1 MGMKRMNGSQI
12 YLLAL
17 LVIGAAGMISS
28 GAWPVRTGFA
38 IITAVCSYV
47 YLRLEKSK
55 LEEQFRQKQKLLKQS
70 DDVQLLQIVN
80 RVRHDIMNDIQ
91 VLFGYIQLK
100 KFDNLSPHMEKIR
113 ESFQRE
119 SLLSRLGIP
128 SLVAY
133 LYAFRVHVKKIQLEV
148 GLEQELSLQDLPI
161 RDDLIYILVHDTVEM
176 FHAHADPDQEEE
188 AAVLSLEFDVRE
200 DHLLLDFVYQGSY
213 NREGLQIAVR
223 ERLLRDSGDF
233 QVETRDFQEKEAAI
247 ALRLPFR
254 T

>member
-1 MGMKRMNGSQI
+1 MEMKRMNGSQV

-38 IITAVCSYV
+38 IITAVCGYV
-47 YLRLEKSK
+47 YLRLERSR
-55 LEEQFRQKQKLLKQS
+55 LEEQFRQEQKLLKQGHE
-70 DDVQLLQIVN
+70 VHLLQIVN

-113 ESFQRE
+113 ASFHRE

-133 LYAFRVHVKKIQLEV
+133 LYTFRVHVKKMQLEV

-161 RDDLIYILVHDTVEM
+161 RDDLIYILVHDTIEL
-176 FHAHADPDQEEE
+176 FHAYADADQDEPG
-188 AAVLSLEFDVRE
+188 VLSLEFDAGE

-213 NREGLQIAVR
+213 NRDGLQSAVR

-233 QVETRDFQEKEAAI
+233 QVETRDFQEKEAVI

>member
-1 MGMKRMNGSQI
+1 MVMKRMNGSQV

-38 IITAVCSYV
+38 IITAVCGYV
-47 YLRLEKSK
+47 YLRLERSRVEK
-55 LEEQFRQKQKLLKQS
+55 QFRQEQQALKQGYEMN
-70 DDVQLLQIVN
+70 LLQIVN

-100 KFDNLSPHMEKIR
+100 KFDNLAPYMEKIR
-113 ESFQRE
+113 ASFHRE

-133 LYAFRVHVKKIQLEV
+133 LYTFRVHVKKMLLEV
-148 GLEQELSLQDLPI
+148 ELEQELSLQDLPI
-161 RDDLIYILVHDTVEM
+161 SDDLIYILVRDTTEL
-176 FHAHADPDQEEE
+176 FHTYADVHQEE
-188 AAVLSLEFDVRE
+188 AAVLSLEFDVGE
-200 DHLLLDFVYQGSY
+200 DHLLLDFIYQGSY
-213 NREGLQIAVR
+213 DREGLQAAIR

-233 QVETRDFQEKEAAI
+233 KVETRDFQEKEAVL